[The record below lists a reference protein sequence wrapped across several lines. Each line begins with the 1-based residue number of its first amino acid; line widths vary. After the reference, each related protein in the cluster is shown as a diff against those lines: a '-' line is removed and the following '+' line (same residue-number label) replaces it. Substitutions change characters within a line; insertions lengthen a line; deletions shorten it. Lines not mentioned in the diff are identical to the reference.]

1 MAQNKKVLNQFKAM
15 QRQINEIT
23 PNIYASIAIALSR
36 FEVSHEDIAA
46 IFAESQAIWEECVN
60 SDVNMREMCLNE
72 TGIDVQRTV
81 NDK

>member
-1 MAQNKKVLNQFKAM
+1 MAQNKKVLSQFKAM

-23 PNIYASIAIALSR
+23 PNIYASLALALSR
-36 FEVSHEDIAA
+36 CGVSHEEIEAV
-46 IFAESQAIWEECVN
+46 FAESQAIWEECVN

-72 TGIDVQRTV
+72 IGIDVQRTV